1 MPRVFV
7 TRHLIGDALDRLR
20 QGADVEI
27 WPDADPPPQDALQAA
42 AKRSDGL
49 LTMITDRIDGAFL
62 DAAPSVRIVS
72 QLAVGYDNIDVDAAS
87 QRRVLVCNTP
97 GVLTDATADLA
108 FALMLA
114 QARRLPEADTVL
126 REGRWGLWSPTF
138 LLGRDLRDKTLGI
151 VGLGAIGTAIA
162 ERARGFHMRLVY
174 WSRSRKPEV
183 EQAVGIEFRDLDA
196 LLREADYVHIT
207 VALSEDT
214 RGLIGPG
221 QLALM
226 KPDAV
231 LINTARGPI
240 IDQKALYDALK
251 AGRIGGAALDVFE
264 KEPIPTDDPL
274 LNLPNVVVAPHLGS
288 ATLETRQRMA
298 DLAVDNLLAYF
309 KGERPPSPVNGDEVI
324 L

>member
-7 TRHLIGDALDRLR
+7 TRHLIGTALDRLR
-20 QGADVEI
+20 QAADVEV
-27 WPDADPPPQDALQAA
+27 WPDADPPPPDALLDA

-49 LTMITDRIDGAFL
+49 LTMITDRVDRALL
-62 DAAPSVRIVS
+62 DAAPSLRVVS
-72 QLAVGYDNIDVDAAS
+72 QLAVGYDNIDVEAATEKG
-87 QRRVLVCNTP
+87 VLVCNTP

-108 FALMLA
+108 FALMLG
-114 QARRLPEADTVL
+114 QARRLPEADEAL

-138 LLGRDLRDKTLGI
+138 MLGHDLRDKTLGI

-162 ERARGFHMRLVY
+162 ERAKGFRMRLVY

-183 EQAVGIEFRDLDA
+183 EQALGIEYRDLPA
-196 LLREADYVHIT
+196 LLGESDYVQIT
-207 VALSEDT
+207 VALTEET
-214 RGLIGPG
+214 KGLIGAE
-221 QLALM
+221 QLSQM

-240 IDQKALYDALK
+240 VDQTALYDAVK

-274 LNLPNVVVAPHLGS
+274 LALPNVVVSPHLGS
-288 ATLETRQRMA
+288 ATIETRQRMA

-309 KGERPPSPVNGDEVI
+309 QGTPPPSTVNGAQFPK
-324 L
+324 